1 MKKQIAFFALASSLH
16 AATTAVG
23 TGGGGGSSAI
33 AIFAG
38 LLLGGFMIYMSVV
51 NGRKAKASLT
61 WMSVPGEVVFS
72 GMITDGSD
80 PDTLH
85 PSVTYKYSAN
95 GQTFQSSR
103 VGFNGVKSK
112 KWLTKDPNGSR
123 VNVFF
128 DPCKP
133 SEAVLENGGSTKIG
147 MFVGIAVILGSLV
160 IGSVLK

>member
-1 MKKQIAFFALASSLH
+1 MKKQLTVFTMASSLQ
-16 AATTAVG
+16 AATTAASAG
-23 TGGGGGSSAI
+23 SGGSGTI
-33 AIFAG
+33 AIVAG

-61 WMSVPGEVVFS
+61 WTSVPGEVVFS

-80 PDTLH
+80 PEKLY

-103 VGFNGVKSK
+103 VGFNGVQSK
-112 KWLTKDPNGSR
+112 KWLTKYPKVSR
-123 VNVFF
+123 VAVFV
-128 DPCKP
+128 DPSKP

-147 MFVGIAVILGSLV
+147 MLVGVAVILGSLV
-160 IGSVLK
+160 IGTVLK